1 MRYINYLNDEGSI
14 ETLKSFRDVRKYLTP
29 KIRNGTLEKPA
40 KMKVEEY
47 LEIGQYC
54 RGLLS
59 ILCLQL
65 SEFSHHP
72 HASPWNYDF
81 RVAWFFIFVSTWTH
95 APPHI
100 AIIITF
106 FFFNIN
112 MYFSSSRS
120 FFFII
125 IIIIKV
131 RILKINFKE
140 NFIKF
145 VWINQIYVENG
156 FLKSFN

>member
-1 MRYINYLNDEGSI
+1 LRYINYLNDEGSI

-106 FFFNIN
+106 FFLILTCI
-112 MYFSSSRS
+112 SRLQGVLLLLLS
-120 FFFII
+120 RFESWKLIS
-125 IIIIKV
+125 K
-131 RILKINFKE
+131 RILLNLFE
-140 NFIKF
+140 
-145 VWINQIYVENG
+145 
-156 FLKSFN
+156 

>member
-1 MRYINYLNDEGSI
+1 LRYINYLNDEGSI

-72 HASPWNYDF
+72 HASPWNYDL

-100 AIIITF
+100 AIIINF
-106 FFFNIN
+106 FFLILTCI
-112 MYFSSSRS
+112 SRLQGVLLLLLLLLS
-120 FFFII
+120 RFESWKLIS
-125 IIIIKV
+125 K
-131 RILKINFKE
+131 RILLNLFE
-140 NFIKF
+140 
-145 VWINQIYVENG
+145 
-156 FLKSFN
+156 

>member
-1 MRYINYLNDEGSI
+1 
-14 ETLKSFRDVRKYLTP
+14 
-29 KIRNGTLEKPA
+29 
-40 KMKVEEY
+40 
-47 LEIGQYC
+47 
-54 RGLLS
+54 LLS

-100 AIIITF
+100 AIIINF

-120 FFFII
+120 FFFLLLLLLSRFESWKLIS
-125 IIIIKV
+125 K
-131 RILKINFKE
+131 RILLNLFE
-140 NFIKF
+140 
-145 VWINQIYVENG
+145 
-156 FLKSFN
+156 